1 MQRLQS
7 TARLARRFG
16 GGCLPICRPCLER
29 PSPGPLDA
37 PALYTY
43 MQHPDLIEKQRRV
56 FSDAIKVYA
65 DPQPAAAAGG
75 GGKGRK

>member
-1 MQRLQS
+1 
-7 TARLARRFG
+7 
-16 GGCLPICRPCLER
+16 
-29 PSPGPLDA
+29 
-37 PALYTY
+37 

-65 DPQPAAAAGG
+65 DPQPATAAGG